1 MTTTFNRYSQGKI
14 YKLIDYTTGMF
25 YIGSTALNRLDQ
37 RYHMHKNA
45 SKCSNYKNNNTYK
58 HLTYEKFISGVINI
72 VQLADVNASSKRELE
87 KEENAYIC
95 KEIQNPLCLNTNRAY
110 ISEEQIKEENKKYH
124 EENKERIKEHKHA
137 YYLQNKE
144 HIKEYAKQ
152 NKDHISKY
160 MEQYNKEYREKNK
173 DKLKEQK
180 NQYRIDNSEI
190 IKQRKTQYYLQNKD
204 KINEKLKEK
213 CTCICGISLRK
224 SDLRRHEQ
232 SQKHIN
238 FIKIQNE
245 NSVNTIE

>member
-1 MTTTFNRYSQGKI
+1 MPNQ
-14 YKLIDYTTGMF
+14 KLHDKLFRKSLSNLAIAKDFIATHVPQHVLAKFDINTIKF
-25 YIGSTALNRLDQ
+25 
-37 RYHMHKNA
+37 HKT
-45 SKCSNYKNNNTYK
+45 SYV
-58 HLTYEKFISGVINI
+58 E
-72 VQLADVNASSKRELE
+72 
-87 KEENAYIC
+87 
-95 KEIQNPLCLNTNRAY
+95 
-110 ISEEQIKEENKKYH
+110 
-124 EENKERIKEHKHA
+124 
-137 YYLQNKE
+137 
-144 HIKEYAKQ
+144 
-152 NKDHISKY
+152 
-160 MEQYNKEYREKNK
+160 